1 MTGLILT
8 GVKKETSFFWE
19 FKECKGDKAIIFTQF
34 SPQGEIE

>member
-19 FKECKGDKAIIFTQF
+19 FKEYKGDEQIIFTQY
-34 SPQGEIE
+34 SP